1 MAVPFN
7 EKSLTAHVMYRKELQ
22 STSDFLEDGFFSIMA
37 KGKRTK
43 DNFQFGGNLM
53 LDVNMGWA
61 YAGYDQKYGV
71 FGGIGFNVS
80 NHFSIGFGYEQS
92 IANYVAEQGGSY
104 DVVVSYQFGGK
115 HHIKKPPV
123 VKEPP
128 KKDPPVVKPPEPKV
142 VTPTVTVT
150 QTPTPPPAPPKP
162 KTPMDDLSRRIK
174 VVEDDIGNIPP
185 GYYVIVGVYNSPGGA
200 YRITKEIKQKL
211 DLDVAS
217 FLHPN
222 NNFTY
227 IYIDKPY
234 DTRAEAG
241 DRLINLLRIPEFK
254 NSKAWILKV
263 GKL

>member
-1 MAVPFN
+1 M
-7 EKSLTAHVMYRKELQ
+7 
-22 STSDFLEDGFFSIMA
+22 
-37 KGKRTK
+37 
-43 DNFQFGGNLM
+43 
-53 LDVNMGWA
+53 
-61 YAGYDQKYGV
+61 
-71 FGGIGFNVS
+71 
-80 NHFSIGFGYEQS
+80 
-92 IANYVAEQGGSY
+92 
-104 DVVVSYQFGGK
+104 VVSYQFGGK

-142 VTPTVTVT
+142 ATPTVTVT
-150 QTPTPPPAPPKP
+150 ETPTVT
-162 KTPMDDLSRRIK
+162 KTPTTQTKTVEDAIRTRIR
-174 VVEDDIGNIPP
+174 VVEDDIDNIPP
-185 GYYVIVGVYNSPGGA
+185 GYYVIVGVYNSPGRA

-234 DTRAEAG
+234 DSRAEAG

>member
-1 MAVPFN
+1 MRN
-7 EKSLTAHVMYRKELQ
+7 
-22 STSDFLEDGFFSIMA
+22 
-37 KGKRTK
+37 
-43 DNFQFGGNLM
+43 
-53 LDVNMGWA
+53 
-61 YAGYDQKYGV
+61 
-71 FGGIGFNVS
+71 
-80 NHFSIGFGYEQS
+80 
-92 IANYVAEQGGSY
+92 
-104 DVVVSYQFGGK
+104 
-115 HHIKKPPV
+115 
-123 VKEPP
+123 
-128 KKDPPVVKPPEPKV
+128 
-142 VTPTVTVT
+142 
-150 QTPTPPPAPPKP
+150 
-162 KTPMDDLSRRIK
+162 RIR
-174 VVEDDIGNIPP
+174 VVEDDIDNIPP